1 MSNLRL
7 IILRRRQTLCYR
19 PRRSMTISVAN
30 GLGAK
35 LAREFAKS
43 FYKSRNWETT
53 QAYCMS
59 RPIYTSYGVVP
70 PYMCE
75 LCFEHGLLKP
85 AKVVHHKIHLSPE
98 NINDP
103 KISLDPANL
112 QRLCQDCHALVHSKR
127 TEPIRCSF
135 DENGNPIPSGNDWLY

>member
-1 MSNLRL
+1 
-7 IILRRRQTLCYR
+7 
-19 PRRSMTISVAN
+19 MTISVAN

-59 RPIYTSYGVVP
+59 RPIYTSCGVVP

-75 LCFEHGLLKP
+75 LCFQHGLLKP
-85 AKVVHHKIHLSPE
+85 AKVVHHKIHLSPD

-112 QRLCQDCHALVHSKR
+112 QRLCQDCHALVHSKNQSKPR
-127 TEPIRCSF
+127 VTF
-135 DENGNPIPSGNDWLY
+135 DEDGNMVWHDDEWLY